1 MEQLHT
7 MAKRI

>member
-1 MEQLHT
+1 